1 MELDRIPTISDWM
14 EYTAEKAKIQ
24 NIGLTPE
31 QYEACIKAIVK
42 RLGL

>member
-1 MELDRIPTISDWM
+1 MKHSDIPTTVDWM

-24 NIGLTPE
+24 DKGLTPE
-31 QYEACIKAIVK
+31 QYEAYIKAIVK